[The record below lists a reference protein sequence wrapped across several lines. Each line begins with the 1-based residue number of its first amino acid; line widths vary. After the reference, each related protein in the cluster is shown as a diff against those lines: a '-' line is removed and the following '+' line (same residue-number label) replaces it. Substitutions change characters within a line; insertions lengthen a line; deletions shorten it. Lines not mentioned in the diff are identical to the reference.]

1 MTHSVH
7 PAVIDDVRF
16 FDVVGWYNDLR
27 FHVGQAV
34 RIKAIRGHDRNRIGR
49 VVGIN
54 LALYELQG
62 LPAGGNWPEHRLPR
76 PYQVRLEGLR
86 AVYRFHERELSASW
100 DKRNA

>member
-16 FDVVGWYNDLR
+16 FDVVGWYNDLQ

-34 RIKAIRGHDRNRIGR
+34 RVKAIRGHDRNRIGR

-54 LALYELQG
+54 LALYELQR
-62 LPAGGNWPEHRLPR
+62 LPAGGNWPDHRLPR

-86 AVYRFHERELSASW
+86 AVYRFHERELSASS